1 MLFRVDNGSK
11 ASEGEFDLDL
21 VRLRFRDS
29 AVEKSFCVEIL
40 REDRLIICSYLVA
53 AACLYLSFAALDY
66 FDGGAVVADL
76 WFIRYAIAC
85 PVLLLAA
92 AMIHQPSLDR
102 FAQAVLSIAMTIP
115 GIGIIVMTAIMSP
128 PFNSQYY
135 AGLILI
141 VIYGSS
147 FVRLRFVRSLTISLL
162 LVGLYQVVST
172 RINPIP
178 FKDYLNNNFFL
189 VSATIIGLFAGYFQ
203 ELYIRRTYKAQ
214 KMLKAKNVT
223 ANALAVEAEKANRA
237 KSEFLANMSHELR
250 TPLNAIIGFSDVL
263 KKELFGPIANE
274 RYADYVRDIN
284 DSGNHLLEI
293 INDILDLSKA
303 EAGKLSL
310 QEERIDVVRCV
321 DDAVRMCRG
330 RAATAG
336 VTLNIQ
342 TVDDSIFAVADE
354 RLLRQIVLNLLTNAI
369 KFTASGGLITVRI
382 TADPADGIFI
392 EVQDTGIGIAPDDI
406 ARVLKPFEQVETS
419 LSRKH
424 GGTGLGL
431 PLTAKLVELHGGK
444 LAIESEIDRGT
455 RVVVELPAARLRRPP
470 AELPLDYAV

>member
-11 ASEGEFDLDL
+11 SSDGEFDLDL

-29 AVEKSFCVEIL
+29 AVEKSYRVEIL
-40 REDRLIICSYLVA
+40 RSGRLIICAYLVA
-53 AACLYLSFAALDY
+53 AAFVYLAFSVLDY
-66 FDGGAVVADL
+66 AVGGAAVAEL
-76 WFIRYAIAC
+76 WFIRYAIVC
-85 PVLLLAA
+85 PVLLIAA
-92 AMIHQPSLDR
+92 AMIYQPSLDR
-102 FAQAVLSIAMTIP
+102 FSQMVLSIAMATP
-115 GIGIIVMTAIMSP
+115 GIGVIVMTAIMPP

-135 AGLILI
+135 AGLIMV

-147 FVRLRFVRSLTISLL
+147 FVRLRFIHSLIISLL
-162 LVGLYQVVST
+162 LVVLYQIVST

-178 FKDYLNNNFFL
+178 FEDYLNNNFFL
-189 VSATIIGLFAGYFQ
+189 VMATAVGLFSAYIQ
-203 ELYIRRTYKAQ
+203 EIYVRRTYKAQ
-214 KMLKAKNVT
+214 KVIEDKNEV
-223 ANALAVEAEKANRA
+223 AQALAVEADKANRA

-263 KKELFGPIANE
+263 KQELFGPIANE

-284 DSGNHLLEI
+284 DSGNHLLGI
-293 INDILDLSKA
+293 INDVLDLSKA
-303 EAGKLSL
+303 EAGKISL
-310 QEERIDVVRCV
+310 QEEEVDLVRCV
-321 DDAVRMCRG
+321 NDAVRLCRV
-330 RAATAG
+330 RAASAN
-336 VTLNIQ
+336 VTLSIQ
-342 TVDDSIFAVADE
+342 TVDDFIFAVVDE

-369 KFTASGGLITVRI
+369 KFTQPGGFVTVRI
-382 TADPADGIFI
+382 TADPVSGIFI
-392 EVQDTGIGIAPDDI
+392 EVRDTGIGIAPDDI

-444 LAIESEIDRGT
+444 MAIESEIDRGT

-470 AELPLDYAV
+470 AELLLDYAV